1 MSVTDLLSLLRRRG
15 WIVLLAAALTAA
27 SAFVFS
33 RLQPTV
39 YQSTIVVSVT
49 PSRPDLG
56 LAEASIRLLRN
67 YVSYIHTRAF
77 AQKVIDARHL
87 DLTADDLLGNVT
99 IDSDE
104 SRLIVQIDVRNQNGD
119 LANDVASAWASEFV
133 GWRQTENAKVRRE
146 DQVDA
151 QIVDAPK
158 YSLYSPRTSINV
170 LAGGIL
176 GAIIGAV
183 IVFVLEY
190 FAAAYVRTR
199 QDLERGLG
207 LPLLAALPSGA
218 ERGPQAQERRR
229 PDEAR
234 QAPTR

>member
-1 MSVTDLLSLLRRRG
+1 MSVTELLSLLRRRG
-15 WIVLLAAALTAA
+15 WIVLLTAALAAA

-33 RLQPTV
+33 RLQPVV
-39 YQSTIVVSVT
+39 YESTIVVSVT

-67 YVSYIHTRAF
+67 YVSFIYTRSF
-77 AQKVIDARHL
+77 AQQVIDAEQL
-87 DLTADDLLGNVT
+87 DLTAEALLGEVT
-99 IDSDE
+99 VDSDE

-119 LANDVASAWASEFV
+119 LANDIAHAWAEAFV
-133 GWRQTENAKVRRE
+133 DWRTSENAKVRRE

-151 QIVDAPK
+151 AIIDAPR
-158 YSLYSPRTSINV
+158 YALYSPRTTINV

-176 GAIIGAV
+176 GALIGAV
-183 IVFVLEY
+183 IVFGLEY

-207 LPLLAALPSGA
+207 LPLLAALPA
-218 ERGPQAQERRR
+218 ERQRAE
-229 PDEAR
+229 EAR
-234 QAPTR
+234 HRPTR

>member
-15 WIVLLAAALTAA
+15 WIVLLAAALAAA

-39 YQSTIVVSVT
+39 YQSSIVVSVT

-56 LAEASIRLLRN
+56 LAEASVRLLRN
-67 YVSYIHTRAF
+67 YVSYIYTRSF
-77 AQKVIDARHL
+77 AQRVITARDL
-87 DLTADDLLGNVT
+87 DLTPDDLLGNVT

-119 LANDVASAWASEFV
+119 LANDVAQAWAEEFV
-133 GWRQTENAKVRRE
+133 TWRTSENAKVRRE

-151 QIVDAPK
+151 LIVDAPK
-158 YSLYSPRTSINV
+158 YALYSPRTSINV

-176 GAIIGAV
+176 GALIGAV

-190 FAAAYVRTR
+190 VAAAYVRTR

-207 LPLLAALPSGA
+207 LPVLASLPTGA
-218 ERGPQAQERRR
+218 DRSPLSPERRR

-234 QAPTR
+234 PAPAR

>member
-1 MSVTDLLSLLRRRG
+1 MSVTELLSLLRRRG
-15 WIVLLAAALTAA
+15 WIVLLTAVLAAA

-33 RLQPTV
+33 RLQPV
-39 YQSTIVVSVT
+39 IYESTIVVSVT

-67 YVSYIHTRAF
+67 YVSFINTRAF
-77 AQKVIDARHL
+77 AQKVIDARDL
-87 DLTADDLLGNVT
+87 DLTADELLGNVT
-99 IDSDE
+99 VDSDE

-119 LANDVASAWASEFV
+119 LANDIADAWAREFV
-133 GWRQTENAKVRRE
+133 SWRTSENAKVRRE

-151 QIVDAPK
+151 AIIDTPRYA
-158 YSLYSPRTSINV
+158 LYSPRTTINV

-176 GAIIGAV
+176 GALIGAV
-183 IVFVLEY
+183 IVFGLEY

-207 LPLLAALPSGA
+207 LPVLAALPAGA
-218 ERGPQAQERRR
+218 DRGPQSAERRR
-229 PDEAR
+229 PDETHTAPAR
-234 QAPTR
+234 

>member
-1 MSVTDLLSLLRRRG
+1 MSVTELLSLLRRRG
-15 WIVLLAAALTAA
+15 WIVVLAAILAAA
-27 SAFVFS
+27 SALIFS

-67 YVSYIHTRAF
+67 YVSYIHTRTF
-77 AQKVIDARHL
+77 AQQVIDARQL
-87 DLTADDLLGNVT
+87 DLTPDDLLGNVT

-119 LANDVASAWASEFV
+119 LANDIAAAWANAFV
-133 GWRQTENAKVRRE
+133 SWRNDENAKVRRE

-151 QIVDAPK
+151 AIIDAPK
-158 YSLYSPRTSINV
+158 YALYSPRTTINV

-176 GAIIGAV
+176 GALLGAV
-183 IVFVLEY
+183 VVFVLEY

-207 LPLLAALPSGA
+207 LPVLAALPTGA
-218 ERGPQAQERRR
+218 ERGAQAAERRR
-229 PDEAR
+229 VDEAR
-234 QAPTR
+234 SGATR

>member
-1 MSVTDLLSLLRRRG
+1 MSVTELLSLLRRRG
-15 WIVLLAAALTAA
+15 WIVVLAAVLAAA
-27 SAFVFS
+27 SALVFS

-39 YQSTIVVSVT
+39 YQSSIVVSVT

-77 AQKVIDARHL
+77 AQKVIDAEGL
-87 DLTADDLLGNVT
+87 DLTPDDLLGNVT

-119 LANDVASAWASEFV
+119 LANNVASAWAAEFV
-133 GWRQTENAKVRRE
+133 SWRTSENAKVRRE

-151 QIVDAPK
+151 AVIDAPK
-158 YSLYSPRTSINV
+158 YALYSPRTTINV

-176 GAIIGAV
+176 GALIGAV
-183 IVFVLEY
+183 IVFGLEY

-207 LPLLAALPSGA
+207 LPVLASLPIGA
-218 ERGPQAQERRR
+218 ERGATGAERRR
-229 PDEAR
+229 VEETRSGAAR
-234 QAPTR
+234 

>member
-1 MSVTDLLSLLRRRG
+1 M
-15 WIVLLAAALTAA
+15 VLAAVLAAA
-27 SAFVFS
+27 SALVFS

-39 YQSTIVVSVT
+39 YQSTIFVSVT

-67 YVSYIHTRAF
+67 YVSTIATRTF
-77 AQKVIDARHL
+77 AQKVIDAKGL
-87 DLTADDLLGNVT
+87 DLTADELLGTVT

-104 SRLIVQIDVRNQNGD
+104 SRLLVQIDVRNQNGD
-119 LANDVASAWASEFV
+119 LANDVAQAWAEEFV

-151 QIVDAPK
+151 QVVDAPK
-158 YSLYSPRTSINV
+158 YSLYSPRTTINV

-176 GAIIGAV
+176 GALIGSV

-199 QDLERGLG
+199 VDLERGLG
-207 LPLLAALPSGA
+207 LPVLATLPAGIDRA
-218 ERGPQAQERRR
+218 APVLERRR
-229 PDEAR
+229 PEE
-234 QAPTR
+234 TRSSVTR